1 LVGTTIALTIVKK
14 EIITEQ
20 EKEQIMNTK
29 LQTLVNDNDAVVGRS
44 FERVL
49 SDKAYDVSTSLNG
62 EDAVNDSKINKALKK
77 ERTLVKTIGLFLA
90 TPFIAL
96 AYVIALPFIGI
107 YHFAKLAL
115 QAYAKRRPPTN
126 GKLKKTAVFVKNIG
140 LFFAAPFVALAY
152 IIALAFVGFFMISK
166 LAMEAKGKRAYTN
179 S

>member
-1 LVGTTIALTIVKK
+1 
-14 EIITEQ
+14 
-20 EKEQIMNTK
+20 MNTK
-29 LQTLVNDNDAVVGRS
+29 LQTLVNDNNAGADHS

-49 SDKAYDVSTSLNG
+49 SDKAYDVSTGLKG
-62 EDAVNDSKINKALKK
+62 EEAVNDSKINEALKK
-77 ERTLVKTIGLFLA
+77 ERTLVKTIGLFIA

-115 QAYAKRRPPTN
+115 QAYAKRRPSTN
-126 GKLKKTAVFVKNIG
+126 GKLKKATVFVKNIC

-152 IIALAFVGFFMISK
+152 VIALPFVGFFMISK